1 MERLTLTMS
10 VPSKLIYRCNLIA
23 TSLQKY
29 FILNKTLKRHM
40 ENCRTKNGEDNFEEE
55 TSRHTFKTY
64 FVAKVIKTV
73 LN

>member
-1 MERLTLTMS
+1 
-10 VPSKLIYRCNLIA
+10 
-23 TSLQKY
+23 
-29 FILNKTLKRHM
+29 M

-73 LN
+73 LNQLKGRILIYKHTKLGTQKQNHA